1 MTNVGCG
8 DFISQQIQIPMK
20 KLSVNFLLIATFSL
34 LLLAFV
40 TIKDGGIKGKVS
52 PDSGAVQVVAVSGTD
67 TLKGDLSSGSFTIN
81 NVKPG
86 TYTVWVKAKPPYKDK
101 SVENVAVVD
110 STVTDVGEIKLEQ

>member
-1 MTNVGCG
+1 
-8 DFISQQIQIPMK
+8 MK
-20 KLSVNFLLIATFSL
+20 KLSVNFLVIAAFSL

-52 PDSGAVQVVAVSGTD
+52 PADSALQVVAVSGTD
-67 TLKGDLSSGSFTIN
+67 TIKGDLSSGSFTIN

-86 TYTVWVKAKPPYKDK
+86 TYTVWVKAKAPYKDT

-110 STVTDVGEIKLEQ
+110 STVTDVGEIKLKQ